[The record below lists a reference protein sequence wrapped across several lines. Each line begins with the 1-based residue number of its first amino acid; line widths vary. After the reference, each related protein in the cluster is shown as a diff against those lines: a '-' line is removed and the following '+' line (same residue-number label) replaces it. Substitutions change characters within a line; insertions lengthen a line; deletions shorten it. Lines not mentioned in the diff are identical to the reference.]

1 VTSGS
6 SQHSEKWKAF
16 LDRKNA
22 SGASPGA
29 SPVKSRASSSTET
42 SKAAEKYAAGKVEE
56 MMAKMANR
64 SKVPSNTA
72 REPDVSMDW
81 PSVNTSG
88 PSINTSGPS
97 INTSGESYGGEQ
109 NKTDKSDSVSKAA
122 EDLAAAR
129 VEAMMAALSNSHLDE
144 GEI

>member
-1 VTSGS
+1 
-6 SQHSEKWKAF
+6 
-16 LDRKNA
+16 
-22 SGASPGA
+22 
-29 SPVKSRASSSTET
+29 
-42 SKAAEKYAAGKVEE
+42 

-72 REPDVSMDW
+72 RQPDVSMDW

-97 INTSGESYGGEQ
+97 FNTSGESYGGEQ
-109 NKTDKSDSVSKAA
+109 SRTNKSDSVSKAA

-129 VEAMMAALSNSHLDE
+129 VEAMMAALSTSHLDE